1 MWMVVPRRFNGAAHS
16 LACTSRLAMAGAS
29 PAADASDLIVRHDA
43 AGLDVE
49 ECQVRGAM
57 VIARARARPP
67 RFSSGE
73 GSCADESA
81 QGDNEFAASGASS
94 PVSNSKDVGGEKAFA
109 ASGAHDKQTASRD
122 EEL

>member
-1 MWMVVPRRFNGAAHS
+1 MPATETGQFRSPCAYGFAAVGA
-16 LACTSRLAMAGAS
+16 
-29 PAADASDLIVRHDA
+29 
-43 AGLDVE
+43 
-49 ECQVRGAM
+49 
-57 VIARARARPP
+57 
-67 RFSSGE
+67 
-73 GSCADESA
+73 ESA